1 MLVIKPMPDVSSL
14 LGEAWERWAD
24 RCADLTDGEWS
35 TPTRCRPWDVH
46 ALAAHVAP
54 DPAVIGQLG
63 AAGLDVDAA
72 VTDAA
77 DLLRGFNQPDGVAN
91 TMAGAVAAFAIA
103 AAKSMPR
110 SQVIE
115 RFRQCSALVRDG
127 SSALDVVVP
136 HPIVGSTTIAVL
148 ADVAMME
155 ATVHYLDLI
164 AAVGGPPL
172 PSAVLAH
179 TRALL
184 VRIPE
189 PAALIEVLAGRADPA
204 AVLPVLR

>member
-1 MLVIKPMPDVSSL
+1 
-14 LGEAWERWAD
+14 
-24 RCADLTDGEWS
+24 
-35 TPTRCRPWDVH
+35 
-46 ALAAHVAP
+46 
-54 DPAVIGQLG
+54 
-63 AAGLDVDAA
+63 
-72 VTDAA
+72 
-77 DLLRGFNQPDGVAN
+77 
-91 TMAGAVAAFAIA
+91 
-103 AAKSMPR
+103 
-110 SQVIE
+110 
-115 RFRQCSALVRDG
+115 
-127 SSALDVVVP
+127 VVVP